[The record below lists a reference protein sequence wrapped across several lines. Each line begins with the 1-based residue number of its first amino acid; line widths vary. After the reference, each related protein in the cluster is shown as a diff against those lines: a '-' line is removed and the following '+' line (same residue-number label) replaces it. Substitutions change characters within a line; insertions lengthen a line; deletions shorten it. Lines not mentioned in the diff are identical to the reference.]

1 MKAEERDTTPSTLV
15 EAALAGDDAGVAA
28 ALAEGSAPLSTA
40 AALLLAD
47 ESALAHL
54 TAATVNTPLPPHDW
68 PPLIYLCNSRY
79 RTDDPAI
86 DAARVSI
93 AKALIGLG
101 ADANA
106 GLREAESIRGYRTAL
121 GAAVGRA
128 RSPKLTELLLA
139 SGADSADGPTLYE
152 GCAMWE
158 AVRHRDIDCLRLL
171 LNAEPPQWHV
181 CHALPH
187 ALRFNDLAWVRLLL
201 EHDGDPNWTMGIYG
215 FKGNCLHEAVV
226 LDNDADI
233 LRALVAH
240 GAHVSFKDRD
250 GRTPLALATCL
261 NRDALAAALREHGAG
276 RGKEEEEVRWVDRWV
291 SACFGGDAVHARR
304 LVSEH
309 SGAPEAVAALYDDKT
324 SVNERERARQ
334 RLASCYKPADHL
346 WVCRAIGG
354 LGEPLFASG
363 IARNVALQSL
373 LAGGLSPNAMDDDG
387 EFALHLAAAGNADAV
402 RLLLHQGADLDVMN
416 FRGQTPFEVARAGG
430 AKESQQL
437 LKGAGAQVG
446 GAAFADFA
454 AVFEQAADAVVNG
467 ELETL
472 TELLRLHP
480 QLATARSPRPH
491 HCTLLNY
498 LGANGFEGWRQ
509 KTPANA
515 VAVVDVLIEAG
526 ADANAVCYTYRGGP
540 GENTLGLLTSSGHP
554 REAGLT
560 LAMVAA
566 LARGGAKLDDI
577 YVLLAELHEAERQGR
592 FADAVLGIDL
602 VAASTGAAFVEAA
615 MLGESSILFALIDAG
630 VDINVRREGGTTAL
644 HQAAING
651 NAALVDALLERG
663 ADPSLRDDVFNG
675 NAAGWAHAG
684 GHEELAGRLAAQIE
698 PPEGKK

>member
-1 MKAEERDTTPSTLV
+1 MTADERDTTPSTLV
-15 EAALAGDDAGVAA
+15 ETALAGDDAGVAA
-28 ALAEGSAPLSTA
+28 ALAEHSAPLSTA

-47 ESALAHL
+47 ESALAGL
-54 TAATVNTPLPPHDW
+54 TAATVNTPLPPHGW
-68 PPLIYLCNSRY
+68 PPLVYLCNSRY
-79 RTDDPAI
+79 RTDDPAV

-93 AKALIGLG
+93 AKALIDLG

-106 GLREAESIRGYRTAL
+106 GLREAESIRGYRTVL

-171 LNAEPPQWHV
+171 LKAEPPQWHV

-187 ALRFNDLAWVRLLL
+187 ALHFNDLAWVRLLL

-226 LDNDADI
+226 LDNDAAI
-233 LRALVAH
+233 LRALLAH

-261 NRDALAAALREHGAG
+261 NRDALAAVLREHGVG
-276 RGKEEEEVRWVDRWV
+276 REEVRWVDRWV
-291 SACFGGDAVHARR
+291 SVCLAGDATLARR

-309 SGAPEAVAALYDDKT
+309 SGAPEAVAALDDDAT
-324 SVNERERARQ
+324 SINEREQARQ
-334 RLASCYKPADHL
+334 RLASCYKPVDHL
-346 WVCRAIGG
+346 WVCRAIGGG

-363 IARNVALQSL
+363 IARNVALRSL
-373 LAGGLSPNAMDDDG
+373 LAGGLSPNAMDDNG
-387 EFALHLAAAGNADAV
+387 EFALHLAAASNADAV
-402 RLLLHQGADLDVMN
+402 RLLLRQGADLDVVN
-416 FRGQTPFEVARAGG
+416 FRGQTPLDVATASG
-430 AKESQQL
+430 AKESQQIL
-437 LKGAGAQVG
+437 EDAGAQLG
-446 GAAFADFA
+446 SAKSADIAAAFERAVDA
-454 AVFEQAADAVVNG
+454 AVNG
-467 ELETL
+467 ELATL
-472 TELLRLHP
+472 KELLRLHP

-515 VAVVDVLIEAG
+515 VAIIDVLIEAG

-554 REAGLT
+554 RAVGLT

-566 LARGGAKLDDI
+566 LARGGAKLDDV
-577 YVLLAELHEAERQGR
+577 YTLLADLHEAERQGR

-602 VAASTGAAFVEAA
+602 AAASTGAALVEAA

-630 VDINVRREGGTTAL
+630 VDINVRRDGGTTAL

-684 GHEELAGRLAAQIE
+684 GHEELARRLAVQLA
-698 PPEGKK
+698 PPEGKQ

>member
-1 MKAEERDTTPSTLV
+1 MTADECDTTPSTLV
-15 EAALAGDDAGVAA
+15 EAALAGDDASVAA
-28 ALAEGSAPLSTA
+28 ALAEGSAPLSTV

-54 TAATVNTPLPPHDW
+54 AAATVNTPLPPHDW
-68 PPLIYLCNSRY
+68 PPLVYLCNSRY
-79 RTDDPAI
+79 RTDDPAV
-86 DAARVSI
+86 DAARVSM
-93 AKALIGLG
+93 AKALIELG

-106 GLREAESIRGYRTAL
+106 GLREAESIRGFRTVL

-171 LNAEPPQWHV
+171 LKAGPPQWHV

-226 LDNDADI
+226 LDNDAAI
-233 LRALVAH
+233 LRALLAH

-276 RGKEEEEVRWVDRWV
+276 EGEEGEVRWVDRWV
-291 SACFGGDAVHARR
+291 SACFAGDAVHARR

-309 SGAPEAVAALYDDKT
+309 SGASEAVAVLHDDAT
-324 SVNERERARQ
+324 SVDERERARQ
-334 RLASCYKPADHL
+334 RLASCYKPVDHL
-346 WVCRAIGG
+346 WVCRAIGGG

-363 IARNVALQSL
+363 IARNIALRSL

-402 RLLLHQGADLDVMN
+402 RLLLHQGADLDVVN
-416 FRGQTPFEVARAGG
+416 FRGQTPLDVARASG
-430 AKESQQL
+430 AKESQQIL
-437 LKGAGAQVG
+437 EDAGAQVG
-446 GAAFADFA
+446 SAESADIAAAFERAVDA
-454 AVFEQAADAVVNG
+454 AVNG
-467 ELETL
+467 ELATL
-472 TELLRLHP
+472 KELLRLHP

-515 VAVVDVLIEAG
+515 VAIIDVLIEAG

-566 LARGGAKLDDI
+566 LARGGAKLDDV
-577 YVLLAELHEAERQGR
+577 YTLLADLHEVERQGR

-602 VAASTGAAFVEAA
+602 VAASTGAALVEAA

-630 VDINVRREGGTTAL
+630 VDVNVRRDGGTTAL

-663 ADPSLRDDVFNG
+663 ADPSLRDDVFDG

-684 GHEELAGRLAAQIE
+684 GHEELARRLAMQLE

>member
-1 MKAEERDTTPSTLV
+1 MTADECDMTPSTLV
-15 EAALAGDDAGVAA
+15 EAALAGDDASAAA
-28 ALAEGSAPLSTA
+28 ALAEGSAPLSTV

-54 TAATVNTPLPPHDW
+54 TAATVNTPLSPHGW
-68 PPLIYLCNSRY
+68 PPLVYLCNSRY
-79 RTDDPAI
+79 RTDDPAV

-93 AKALIGLG
+93 AKALLELG

-106 GLREAESIRGYRTAL
+106 GLREAESIRGYRTVL

-158 AVRHRDIDCLRLL
+158 AVRLRDIDCLRLL
-171 LNAEPPQWHV
+171 LKADPPQWHV

-233 LRALVAH
+233 LRALLAH

-250 GRTPLALATCL
+250 GHTPLALATCL

-276 RGKEEEEVRWVDRWV
+276 RGTEGVRWVDRWV
-291 SACFGGDAVHARR
+291 SACFAGDEALARR

-309 SGAPEAVAALYDDKT
+309 SGAPEAVTALRDDAT
-324 SVNERERARQ
+324 SVDEREQARQ
-334 RLASCYKPADHL
+334 RLASCYKAVDHL
-346 WVCRAIGG
+346 WVCRAIGGG

-363 IARNVALQSL
+363 IARNVALRSL

-402 RLLLHQGADLDVMN
+402 RLLLRQGADLDVVN
-416 FRGQTPFEVARAGG
+416 FRGQTPLDVARASG

-437 LKGAGAQVG
+437 LEDVGARTSSATG
-446 GAAFADFA
+446 ADFA
-454 AVFEQAADAVVNG
+454 AAFEQAADAVVNG
-467 ELETL
+467 ELATL
-472 TELLRLHP
+472 KELLRLHP

-515 VAVVDVLIEAG
+515 VAIIDVLIEAG

-554 REAGLT
+554 RTAGLT

-566 LARGGAKLDDI
+566 LARGGAKLDDV
-577 YVLLAELHEAERQGR
+577 YTLLADLHEAERQGR
-592 FADAVLGIDL
+592 FADAVLGIDF
-602 VAASTGAAFVEAA
+602 AAETTAAAFVEAA

-630 VDINVRREGGTTAL
+630 VDINVRRDGGTTAL

-651 NAALVDALLERG
+651 NATLVDALLERG
-663 ADPSLRDDVFNG
+663 ADPSLRDDVFDG

-684 GHEELAGRLAAQIE
+684 GHEELARRLAVQLE